1 MEIRRVGRDVEE
13 VELITDW
20 MLGVKERK
28 EFWETSRFLAWQR
41 VDKAGI
47 RGLVGWVSVAGL
59 GRHIGFEKSMG
70 HQLVV
75 VDGWV
80 LGQ

>member
-1 MEIRRVGRDVEE
+1 MGIRRVGRDVEE

-20 MLGVKERK
+20 VLGVRERK
-28 EFWETSRFLAWQR
+28 ECWVTSRFLAWQR

-59 GRHIGFEKSMG
+59 GRHIGFEKFMG
-70 HQLVV
+70 HQLAG
-75 VDGWV
+75 VDVWV
-80 LGQ
+80 MGQ